1 MKKFT
6 YTLLLITAGF
16 HALNAQTGFKVTM
29 KNVGSFVTVYIRP
42 EATITTDIAVMDF
55 YIRYP
60 NTQTVTFTDPVENVA
75 AFPGMRTGSGAQVG
89 FEVLPGAYGA
99 YRFVEI
105 FYAGPNPIIPS
116 QTYNAFQ
123 EYPVFTTYVGGPVP
137 ANTIANLELVHSVS
151 ETDVYLG
158 LTSGGG
164 GPGELRFNIGGTL
177 DPDHFFY
184 PSTTIIPAAGDMF
197 YSYGPS
203 AGVALTAS
211 LVNFTA
217 KVENTG
223 ALLSWKTESEV
234 NVSHFDVE
242 KSSDGKAFIKIGE
255 MKANYLP
262 SDYST
267 FDDHFDQSA
276 YYRLITNDLDGKKHQ
291 SKIIYLV
298 KKSDKYL
305 EIVRDTEG
313 SFAIETADK
322 IEIVTVTNSI
332 GQILKTTKDKRF
344 SIAEL
349 NAGIYIVSVKTDRG
363 IKSQKFFKD

>member
-89 FEVLPGAYGA
+89 FEVLQGSYGA

-105 FYAGPNPIIPS
+105 FYAGPNPSIPS

-242 KSSDGKAFIKIGE
+242 KSLDGKAFIKIGE
-255 MKANYLP
+255 KKANNLP

-267 FDDHFDQSA
+267 FDENFNESS
-276 YYRLITNDLDGKKHQ
+276 YYRLKINELDGRYNL
-291 SKIIYLV
+291 SKV
-298 KKSDKYL
+298 VYL
-305 EIVRDTEG
+305 EKKDGKNIKIARYTER
-313 SFAIETADK
+313 SLSVETDDK
-322 IEIVTVTNSI
+322 IEAIIISNTV
-332 GQILKTTKDKRF
+332 GQVLKSSKDKQI
-344 SIAEL
+344 SVSDL
-349 NAGIYIVSVKTDRG
+349 GAGMYLISVKTDKG
-363 IKSQKFFKD
+363 FVSQKFFKN